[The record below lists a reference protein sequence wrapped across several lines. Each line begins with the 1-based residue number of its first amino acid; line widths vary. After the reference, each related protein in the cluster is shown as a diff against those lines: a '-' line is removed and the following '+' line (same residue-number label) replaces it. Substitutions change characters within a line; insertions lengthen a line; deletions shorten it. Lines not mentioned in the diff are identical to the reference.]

1 MAKSNSTTR
10 RCIICGRSEYARE
23 FLLETSDGRGGI
35 CVDCAR
41 QISDYVAL
49 SELPAEK
56 NGPVRADMPAAKKT
70 DNSVKADV
78 KAFNYTPKQ
87 IVEHLD
93 KYVIGQDE
101 AKKYLAVA
109 VYNHYKRIGEM
120 LGSDQA
126 SKDVE
131 IEKSNILLV
140 GPTGTGKTLMAKTIA
155 RMLNVPFAISDAT
168 TLTEAGYV
176 GDDVE
181 NILVR
186 LLQASDYDVEKA
198 QRGIVF
204 VDEIDKIARKG
215 DNPSITRDVSGEG
228 VQQALLKLLEGSI
241 VNVPP
246 QGGRKHPEQ
255 KMIAL
260 DTTNI
265 LFICGGA
272 FEGIEKK
279 IAQRL
284 NTQVVGYGAQ
294 EKTSKIDKDN
304 LLRYVA
310 PQDLRAY
317 GLIPEIVG
325 RMPVV
330 TYLDPLSRE
339 ALRAI
344 LTEPKNALIRQ
355 YERMFAI
362 DGVKLNFDEEVLEL
376 IVDTAIKYKLGAR
389 GLRSICETI
398 MLEPMYNVPGS
409 GKKAVRIS
417 LAEAKKAI
425 EKADFIRES

>member
-246 QGGRKHPEQ
+246 QGGRKHP
-255 KMIAL
+255 
-260 DTTNI
+260 
-265 LFICGGA
+265 
-272 FEGIEKK
+272 
-279 IAQRL
+279 
-284 NTQVVGYGAQ
+284 
-294 EKTSKIDKDN
+294 
-304 LLRYVA
+304 
-310 PQDLRAY
+310 
-317 GLIPEIVG
+317 
-325 RMPVV
+325 
-330 TYLDPLSRE
+330 
-339 ALRAI
+339 
-344 LTEPKNALIRQ
+344 
-355 YERMFAI
+355 
-362 DGVKLNFDEEVLEL
+362 
-376 IVDTAIKYKLGAR
+376 
-389 GLRSICETI
+389 
-398 MLEPMYNVPGS
+398 
-409 GKKAVRIS
+409 
-417 LAEAKKAI
+417 
-425 EKADFIRES
+425 